1 MFIEL
6 PGIATQQAMVFEE
19 GTKAAIAQLQANL
32 NAPRLPPQTKVDE
45 TQYPRTHLLR
55 KNEGWVAPDPEI
67 VRAYFEHFQEHFE
80 EFDTDKKLAQLLE
93 LSGNRRIRAFKNGEF
108 LVPYEVWRSFL
119 VMTGRV
125 PQDAIKVLAFMG

>member
-6 PGIATQQAMVFEE
+6 PGIAEQQALVFEE
-19 GTKAAIAQLQANL
+19 GTKAAIAQLKANL
-32 NAPRLPPQTKVDE
+32 KAPRLPPQRRVDE
-45 TQYPRTHLLR
+45 SQYPRTHLLR
-55 KNEGWVAPDPEI
+55 KNEGWVPPDPEI

-108 LVPYEVWRSFL
+108 TVPYEVWRSFL

>member
-6 PGIATQQAMVFEE
+6 PDIATQQALVFEE
-19 GTKAAIAQLQANL
+19 GTKAAIAQLKANL
-32 NAPRLPPQTKVDE
+32 QAPRLPPQTAVDE
-45 TQYPRTHLLR
+45 SLYPRTHLLR
-55 KNEGWVAPDPEI
+55 KNEGWAPPDPAI
-67 VRAYFEHFQEHFE
+67 VRAYFEHFQEHFS

-108 LVPYEVWRSFL
+108 TVPYEVWRSFL

>member
-1 MFIEL
+1 MVIEL
-6 PGIATQQAMVFEE
+6 PDIATQQALVFEE
-19 GTKAAIAQLQANL
+19 GTNAAIEQLKANL
-32 NAPRLPPQTKVDE
+32 KAPRLPSQKIVDE
-45 TQYPRTHLLR
+45 NQYQRAHLLR

-108 LVPYEVWRSFL
+108 TVPYEVWRNFL
-119 VMTGRV
+119 MMTGRV
-125 PQDAIKVLAFMG
+125 PQDVVKVFAFMG

>member
-32 NAPRLPPQTKVDE
+32 KAPRLPPQMKVDE

-55 KNEGWVAPDPEI
+55 KNEGWVPPDPEI

-108 LVPYEVWRSFL
+108 TVPYEVWRSFL